1 MAIKQHNSRGSN
13 VDLSGYGC
21 QFVSPQLATLT
32 IITFLLYPPPA
43 RDLQHPFPPPPRYPL
58 PPPLFSQFAPAR

>member
-43 RDLQHPFPPPPRYPL
+43 PPPPRYPL